1 MKDVSEGRQSNSGQ
15 EPKGEAS
22 GLRDDGSGYTLWYH
36 RLTGYVGRATLSFH
50 ARNMH
55 KKRGEIGAS
64 RNDSAWTACWLAHC
78 RRLVCLAML
87 FCAAVPGFVGVLS
100 WVSAPA
106 LAQEAVW
113 EEEPTPSS
121 VEEIVTSME
130 RTYEEKLRLPGLF
143 LGLKE
148 KLKDAPAFFRDT
160 KLGLRLRTYY
170 YDQDNTGGQIKEAW
184 AIGGALVYQSGWFLD
199 HFSVGAVGYTSQP
212 LYAPK
217 DRGGTGLLTADQQ
230 GFSVLG
236 EIYGRVKLIGDNFLN
251 IYRYEYVTPY
261 ISSNDSRMVPNTFEG
276 YTFQGAYGGKEGAP
290 GFRYGFGYI
299 DKIKKKDSEKFIP
312 MSEAAGAQVNRGVFV
327 AGSSF
332 AYRGFHFGAIDYY
345 SNDIIN
351 IGYAE
356 SRYTMKVTER
366 LGLLFA
372 AQFTDQR
379 SVGEDLLTGSS
390 FHTSQFGL
398 MTSTSY
404 RNAILTLAYTNVST
418 GADMRNPWSGYPGY
432 TGVEVKNFS
441 RAGEEAFMVK
451 GSYNFARLGLED
463 LTAYALWTHGW
474 GAVDPTT
481 KNPVYQLNEYNVDLQ
496 WRPKGGV
503 LDRFWFRAR
512 YAHVEAR
519 SGAPSG
525 YPINEVRLIVNY
537 DFQLL

>member
-1 MKDVSEGRQSNSGQ
+1 ME
-15 EPKGEAS
+15 
-22 GLRDDGSGYTLWYH
+22 
-36 RLTGYVGRATLSFH
+36 
-50 ARNMH
+50 
-55 KKRGEIGAS
+55 EIRAS
-64 RNDSAWTACWLAHC
+64 RNDSTWNACCLAHW
-78 RRLVCLAML
+78 RRLAFVAML
-87 FCAAVPGFVGVLS
+87 SFAAAPGFVGVLP
-100 WVSAPA
+100 WASAPV

-121 VEEIVTSME
+121 VEEIVTPME
-130 RTYEEKLRLPGLF
+130 RAFEEKRTWPGLF
-143 LGLKE
+143 PWSKE

-160 KLGLRLRTYY
+160 KLGLKLRTYF

-236 EIYGRVKLIGDNFLN
+236 QIYGRVKLIGDNFLN
-251 IYRYEYVTPY
+251 IYRYEYTTPY

-276 YTFQGAYGGKEGAP
+276 YTFQGAYGGKEGTP
-290 GFRYGFGYI
+290 GFGYGFGYI

-312 MSEAAGAQVNRGVFV
+312 MSEAAGAQVNRGVFA

-332 AYRGFHFGAIDYY
+332 AYRGFHLGAIDYY
-345 SNDIIN
+345 SKDIIN

-356 SRYTMKVTER
+356 TRYTMKVTER

-379 SVGEDLLTGSS
+379 SVDDDLLTGSS
-390 FHTSQFGL
+390 FQTHQFGF
-398 MTSTSY
+398 MTSISY
-404 RNAILTLAYTNVST
+404 RYAILILAYTNVST
-418 GADMRNPWSGYPGY
+418 GYNMQNPWSGYPGY
-432 TGVEVKNFS
+432 TSVEVKNFS
-441 RAGEEAFMVK
+441 RAGEQAFMIK

-463 LTAYALWTHGW
+463 VAAYTLWTHGW

-481 KNPVYQLNEYNVDLQ
+481 KNPVYQLNEYDLDLQ
-496 WRPKGGV
+496 WRPKGGI
-503 LDRFWFRAR
+503 LDRLWFRAR
-512 YAHVEAR
+512 YAHVDAR
-519 SGAPSG
+519 GGAPSG
-525 YPINEVRLIVNY
+525 YPINEVRFIVNY